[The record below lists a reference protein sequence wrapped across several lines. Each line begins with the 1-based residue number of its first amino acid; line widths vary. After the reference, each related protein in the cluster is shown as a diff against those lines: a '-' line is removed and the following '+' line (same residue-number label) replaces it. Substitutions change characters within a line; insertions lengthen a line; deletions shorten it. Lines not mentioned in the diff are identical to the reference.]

1 MSCRPGISSMSLGR
15 AWVHGMR
22 TKLEQAAKYGF
33 EGVEIFY
40 EDLEYLTD
48 ALPAGKS
55 PQGLKEAAQSVRDM
69 CDELGLIIINLQP
82 FSQYDGLRDRT
93 QHAARL
99 QEIKL
104 WFELAAIMRTDL
116 IQIPA
121 SFLPTDQATGD
132 IYTIVSDLRTVADL
146 GAQCT
151 PPIRFAYESLCFSTY
166 INTWEK
172 CWDVVQRV
180 NRPNFGICL
189 DTYNIAG
196 RVYAD
201 PASPSGKVADAEA
214 ATTASI
220 QNLVR
225 TVDVNKVFFIQ
236 VVDAERLSS
245 PLVEGHRFYDA
256 SQPARM
262 SWSRNCRLFYG
273 EEDKGAYLPVKEI
286 TKAIINGLGFRGW
299 VSMEL
304 FNRSM
309 SEPSPTVPQ
318 EHARRGMESWGKIQK
333 DTQLAAPVKPR
344 TEPLRMPTVRATGAM
359 MPSHN
364 EPRLVSIP

>member
-1 MSCRPGISSMSLGR
+1 MPCRPGISSMSLGR

-40 EDLEYLTD
+40 EDLEYLAD
-48 ALPAGKS
+48 SSSNGKS
-55 PQGLKEAAQSVRDM
+55 HQGLRAAAQSIRNM

-82 FSQYDGLRDRT
+82 FSQYDGLRDRSK
-93 QHAARL
+93 HAARL
-99 QEIKL
+99 EEMKL
-104 WFELAAIMRTDL
+104 WFELADIMRTDL

-121 SFLPTDQATGD
+121 SFLPPDQATGD
-132 IYTIVSDLRTVADL
+132 IYTIVSDLRIVADL
-146 GAQCT
+146 GLQRN

-166 INTWEK
+166 IDTWEK

-180 NRPNFGICL
+180 DRPNFGICL

-201 PASPSGKVADAEA
+201 PAAPTGKTEDAEI
-214 ATTASI
+214 ATTISI
-220 QNLVR
+220 QNLVK
-225 TVDVNKVFFIQ
+225 TLDVSKVFFIQ
-236 VVDAERLSS
+236 VVDAELLSG
-245 PLVEGHRFYDA
+245 PLVEGHEFYDKE
-256 SQPARM
+256 QPARM

-273 EEDKGAYLPVKEI
+273 EEDRGAYLPVREI
-286 TKAIINGLGFRGW
+286 TKAIINGLGFQGW

-309 SEPSPTVPQ
+309 SNPSPTVPQ
-318 EHARRGMESWGKIQK
+318 EHARRGMVSWSKIQK
-333 DTQLAAPVKPR
+333 DTQLVASPPR
-344 TEPLRMPTVRATGAM
+344 YQPEQIRGPTANMTM
-359 MPSHN
+359 MSTHS